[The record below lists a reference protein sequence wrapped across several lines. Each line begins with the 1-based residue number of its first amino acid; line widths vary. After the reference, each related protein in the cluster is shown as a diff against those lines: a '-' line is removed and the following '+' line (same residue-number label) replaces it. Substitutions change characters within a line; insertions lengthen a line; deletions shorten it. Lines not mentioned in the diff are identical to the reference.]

1 MQAGNCPVFVTYET
15 DNEKAELRLGAD
27 VSAPLGDDDIKLL
40 KKALGEDKVN
50 LIY

>member
-1 MQAGNCPVFVTYET
+1 VFISYET
-15 DNEKAELRLGAD
+15 EDEKVELRLGSD

-40 KKALGEDKVN
+40 KKELGEDKVN